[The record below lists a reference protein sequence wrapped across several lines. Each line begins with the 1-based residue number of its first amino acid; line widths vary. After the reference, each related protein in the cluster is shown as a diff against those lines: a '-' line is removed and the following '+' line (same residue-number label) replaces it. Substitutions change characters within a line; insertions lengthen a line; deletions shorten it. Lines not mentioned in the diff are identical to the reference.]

1 MGDRQKPAALTK
13 RCKQITKAT
22 EKNKNIFSA

>member
-1 MGDRQKPAALTK
+1 MGRQKPAALTK